1 MLSDLII
8 QQIDNV
14 CVMRKINK
22 IISHKKLFIEFLL
35 IYIIAAKNDRIC
47 FFYYVNIFKNNPN
60 KPNKKFRD
68 QSKMA

>member
-47 FFYYVNIFKNNPN
+47 FFYYVNHLKTTQINPIKNL
-60 KPNKKFRD
+60 
-68 QSKMA
+68 

>member
-35 IYIIAAKNDRIC
+35 IYIIYILLKQIGHLC
-47 FFYYVNIFKNNPN
+47 
-60 KPNKKFRD
+60 
-68 QSKMA
+68 